1 MSAWAAW
8 SFQPPDT
15 FIEESALPVFELA
28 VVFICLAC
36 GGILKGATGAGAPI
50 LAIPAMAAFHD
61 VRFAIV
67 VMTVP
72 NVITN
77 LLQAWQNRHHRL
89 GAGFLLPFLLSAAV
103 GVVLGTWVLVEVD
116 SRTLSLVVALAV
128 LLYLALRVTKASW
141 RLSPPFAARLA
152 APFGLLSGI
161 VQGSAGISAPVSL
174 SFINAMQLDRLT
186 FMSTVSLLFVTF
198 GSIQIPALALTGV
211 LTLTG
216 FLISCA
222 ALLPLLLG
230 MPIGAFLAR
239 TVSRETFDRLI
250 MILLAGLATKMLWD
264 TFVSAG

>member
-15 FIEESALPVFELA
+15 LSQESTLPVFELA

-116 SRTLSLVVALAV
+116 SRTLSLVDQGQLAADTAIRRAAGS
-128 LLYLALRVTKASW
+128 ALRPSE
-141 RLSPPFAARLA
+141 RHR
-152 APFGLLSGI
+152 
-161 VQGSAGISAPVSL
+161 AGIG
-174 SFINAMQLDRLT
+174 RH
-186 FMSTVSLLFVTF
+186 F
-198 GSIQIPALALTGV
+198 GAGIAELHQ
-211 LTLTG
+211 
-216 FLISCA
+216 CHA
-222 ALLPLLLG
+222 A
-230 MPIGAFLAR
+230 
-239 TVSRETFDRLI
+239 
-250 MILLAGLATKMLWD
+250 
-264 TFVSAG
+264 